1 MSTRSRT
8 ISFCV
13 ALICAALLTA
23 CTVAPKTVANTQIA
37 PKPDAS
43 SPQIR
48 IAMLKVAPFFKP
60 MGKPQPADWLVSHNE
75 PGETFDE
82 YLASEPTVPTAERQT
97 IYVLPLGKFSAA
109 QSKVID
115 LAAGYLE
122 VFFDLPVKRLP
133 QRAFAPTYPHVR
145 FNDLMHS
152 RQVKTGYILNDVLPP
167 ILPEDGA
174 ALIAFTADDLYPDA
188 SMNYVFGQASF
199 EKRVGVWSIFR
210 LDDDASEAQFLRR
223 VLKISAHET
232 GHMFSMKHCT
242 KYECVMSGTNHL
254 GETDRRPIDACPECM
269 GKICW
274 LSKVHPAERFEKLAK
289 FCRDHAL
296 TDEAGDFEKKAA
308 AVR

>member
-1 MSTRSRT
+1 M
-8 ISFCV
+8 V
-13 ALICAALLTA
+13 
-23 CTVAPKTVANTQIA
+23 
-37 PKPDAS
+37 
-43 SPQIR
+43 R
-48 IAMLKVAPFFKP
+48 IAPFFKT
-60 MGKPQPADWLVSHNE
+60 MGNPQPADWLVGHNE

-115 LAAGYLE
+115 VAAGYLE
-122 VFFDLPVKRLP
+122 IFFDLPIKRMP
-133 QRAFAPTYPHVR
+133 QRAFMAAYPNVR

-167 ILPEDGA
+167 IVPNDAA
-174 ALIAFTADDLYPDA
+174 ALIAFTADDLYPDE

-199 EKRVGVWSIFR
+199 EKRVGVWSLYR
-210 LDDDASEAQFLRR
+210 LDDDANKAKFLRR
-223 VLKISAHET
+223 VLKIAAHET

-242 KYECVMSGTNHL
+242 RYECVMSGTNHI

-269 GKICW
+269 AKICW
-274 LSKVHPAERFEKLAK
+274 FSKVEPAVRYERLAK
-289 FCRDHAL
+289 FCRDHGLA
-296 TDEAGDFEKKAA
+296 DEARDFEKKAA